1 MGRGPGSRWKE
12 WVNWVALTGG
22 LLLGG
27 LVGEAIISAFLA
39 GAGFAVQLAVWSAVA
54 LACGLAA
61 LVVTALRLKR
71 LDPDR

>member
-1 MGRGPGSRWKE
+1 MKREPGRRWKD

-27 LVGEAIISAFLA
+27 LVANLINGTFFPA
-39 GAGFAVQLAVWSAVA
+39 AGFAVQLAVWSVVL

-61 LVVTALRLKR
+61 VLVTALRLNR
-71 LDPDR
+71 LDLDR

>member
-1 MGRGPGSRWKE
+1 MNHEPGSRWKD

-27 LVGEAIISAFLA
+27 LVANLVNGAFFPA
-39 GAGFAVQLAVWSAVA
+39 AGFAVQLGVWAVVA

-61 LVVTALRLKR
+61 VLVTALRLKR
-71 LDPDR
+71 LELDR